1 MGKKYIQQYIEVV
14 SLKIS
19 GEFGKNLKIKLALE
33 MGGLY
38 EYAGTKVLT
47 VVKLKQNSA
56 CVQIKYLF
64 KI

>member
-1 MGKKYIQQYIEVV
+1 MGKKCIQQYIEVV

-38 EYAGTKVLT
+38 EYAGIKVLT
-47 VVKLKQNSA
+47 VVKLKKNSA